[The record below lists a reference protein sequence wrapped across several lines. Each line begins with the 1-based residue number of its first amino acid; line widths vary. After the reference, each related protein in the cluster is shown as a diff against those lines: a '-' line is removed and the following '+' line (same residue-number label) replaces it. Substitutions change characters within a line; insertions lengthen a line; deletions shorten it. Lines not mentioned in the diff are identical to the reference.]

1 MPSWVVWVIVA
12 IVVIAVIAAI
22 VAASS
27 KKKQERNRT
36 RAGELREQAAAQAA
50 GLQQREA
57 HAKET
62 EARAA
67 EARAEA
73 DRKQAE
79 AERLQA
85 EARDRKQTADG
96 YREQHA
102 ENLRQ
107 ADELDPDV
115 DTRHEGYTG
124 PEGLA
129 EHERETHR
137 SDADV
142 TGTGTHRHSGD
153 LADHE
158 GADRETATHETATHE
173 TAGHESGHE
182 TTGQETTGQHSAETT
197 TVTHPDGRTETVS
210 APDTDTTDGGTHRA

>member
-85 EARDRKQTADG
+85 EARDRKQTAEG

-142 TGTGTHRHSGD
+142 TGTGPGTHRHSGD
-153 LADHE
+153 VADHE
-158 GADRETATHETATHE
+158 SATRETATHE
-173 TAGHESGHE
+173 TAGHE
-182 TTGQETTGQHSAETT
+182 TTGQQTTGQHSAETT

-210 APDTDTTDGGTHRA
+210 APDADTTDGGTHRA

>member
-12 IVVIAVIAAI
+12 IVVIAAIAAI
-22 VAASS
+22 VVASS

-85 EARDRKQTADG
+85 EARDRKQTAEG

-137 SDADV
+137 SDDDV
-142 TGTGTHRHSGD
+142 TGTGTGTHRHSGD

-158 GADRETATHETATHE
+158 SAETA
-173 TAGHESGHE
+173 GHE

>member
-12 IVVIAVIAAI
+12 IVVIAVIAAV

-50 GLQQREA
+50 GVAQREA

-62 EARAA
+62 EAHAA
-67 EARAEA
+67 QARAEA
-73 DRKQAE
+73 DRKRAE
-79 AERLQA
+79 ADRLEA
-85 EARDRKQTADG
+85 EARDRQQTAEG
-96 YREQHA
+96 YRDQHA

-115 DTRHEGYTG
+115 DTRREDYTG

-129 EHERETHR
+129 EHERDTHR
-137 SDADV
+137 SDVDE
-142 TGTGTHRHSGD
+142 TGTGTHRHAGD
-153 LADHE
+153 VADHE
-158 GADRETATHETATHE
+158 TDTE
-173 TAGHESGHE
+173 
-182 TTGQETTGQHSAETT
+182 HSAEKTT
-197 TVTHPDGRTETVS
+197 TVTHPDGSTETVS
-210 APDTDTTDGGTHRA
+210 APDANTTDGGTHRA